1 MYLTKQPSRP
11 ISESVVV
18 ETTPRVRKD
27 HPWNRT
33 TLLTWVDS
41 TNPVRISGWLMLD
54 PDHANMVGSA
64 RGTIW
69 EIHPITKIEV
79 WKSGA
84 WVDLET
90 LP

>member
-41 TNPVRISGWLMLD
+41 TNQVRISGWLMLD
-54 PDHANMVGSA
+54 PDHPNMVGNA